1 MLCEADL
8 DTARLSKRIHWQP
21 NQVSFYFTM
30 AITHRDLFPARST
43 ERSQIFLA
51 LVLTLIVWDFAME
64 LPALTE
70 TTFPFEEVFTSKDP
84 MPLRR
89 SEAFTRNT
97 APFFFRADVS
107 DWAVTEELG
116 TTADVPDA
124 DEVEG
129 EVVSKMMSSVK
140 VSFVDPNL
148 T

>member
-1 MLCEADL
+1 
-8 DTARLSKRIHWQP
+8 
-21 NQVSFYFTM
+21 M
-30 AITHRDLFPARST
+30 AMTHRDLFPARST
-43 ERSQIFLA
+43 ERSQILLA
-51 LVLTLIVWDFAME
+51 LVLTLTVWDFAIG

-97 APFFFRADVS
+97 TPFFFFADAS
-107 DWAVTEELG
+107 DRAVTEELG

-124 DEVEG
+124 VDTEG
-129 EVVSKMMSSVK
+129 GVLSKIMSSVN

>member
-1 MLCEADL
+1 M
-8 DTARLSKRIHWQP
+8 
-21 NQVSFYFTM
+21 
-30 AITHRDLFPARST
+30 THLDLFPARST
-43 ERSQIFLA
+43 DRSQIFFA
-51 LVLTLIVWDFAME
+51 LVLTLIVWEFAAG
-64 LPALTE
+64 LLAFTK
-70 TTFPFEEVFTSKDP
+70 TTFPLEEVFTSKDP

-89 SEAFTRNT
+89 SVAFTRNT
-97 APFFFRADVS
+97 TPFFFCADAS